1 MGRKKKTLHDYAA
14 EFHDLAV
21 KRHVVEQHD
30 SGERTRVEILYCKS
44 CEVPV
49 RVRRDRILEH
59 LASARHYRNRRPIK
73 QQWDRKPL
81 LVSAPS
87 DLHLPVKLGSSS
99 LTSQPPLLTGTP
111 GCSVSS
117 CSSSLPPPSLP
128 LLSSSKSSTSSAAL
142 SEATPSTSDNQPQN
156 FSSGRVRSPPLP
168 GWASNPWLERTTN
181 SVGVRAG
188 AGGGAGL
195 GVGVGL
201 ALFGVSTGSRALCH
215 SLVVENGCQLLYI
228 VEDQRW
234 ELEGVFSQEHLTHTR
249 VLRSLHTD
257 IVLRDQC
264 VSGVVVC
271 SPPDE
276 ASVIILDA
284 LRAGKGVFCEKLPSL
299 NRHIAESCFDE
310 ASRCGKPLVCGFFKS
325 APSDL
330 HLPVKL
336 GSSSL
341 TSQPPLLTGTPGCS
355 VSSCSSSLPPPSLP
369 LLSSSKNSISSAALS
384 EATPSTSDNQ
394 PQNFSS
400 GRVRSPPLP
409 GWASNPWLERTT
421 NSVGVRAGAGGGAG
435 LGVGVGLALFGVSTG
450 SRALCHSL
458 VVENGCQLLYI
469 VEDQRWELEGVFS
482 QEHLTHTRVLR
493 SLHTDIVLR
502 DQCVSGVVVCSPP
515 DEASV
520 IILDALR
527 AGKGVFCE
535 KLPSLNRHI
544 AESCFD
550 EASRCGKPLVCGFFK
565 RFDPALQFLYKRVHE
580 NETLGRIQ
588 RMSTVSRMYPPPSV
602 ASIKSSGGIFYN
614 TAVHDI
620 DVICWLLGERAP
632 DTIFSLGH
640 AFCRG
645 GGAGLGVGVGLALF
659 GVSTG
664 SRALCHSLVVEN
676 GCQLLY
682 IVEDQRWELEGVFSQ
697 EHLTHTRVLRSL
709 HTDIV
714 LRDQCVSGVV
724 VCSPPDEAS
733 VIILDALRA
742 GKGVLCEKLPSLNRH
757 IAESCFDEASRC
769 GKPLVCGFFKRFD
782 PALQFLYKRV
792 HENET
797 LGRIQRMS
805 TVSRMYP
812 PPSVAAI
819 KSSGGIFYNT
829 AVHDID
835 VICWLLGERAPDT
848 IFSLGHAFC
857 REMAAVKEPDSISVS
872 MKFPSGAIASL
883 DTSQHCNKSCD
894 QRLEVHGTEG
904 SLQMDNRNPLGIS
917 DHSTSA
923 DLCLQDTAE
932 RYRDAYRELLRH
944 FLRTLRGRE
953 SPFFTR
959 EQYLWTIQVAAAAE
973 QSWRNGSAV
982 DLRNEALDT
991 TIIKTEVHGTEG
1003 SLQMD
1008 NRNPLGISDHST
1020 SADLCLQD
1028 TAERYRD
1035 AYRELLRHFLRTLR
1049 GRESPFF
1056 TKEQYLWT
1064 IQVAAA
1070 AEQSWRNGS
1079 AVDLRNEALD
1089 TTIIKTE
1096 VQ

>member
-1 MGRKKKTLHDYAA
+1 MASVAACAKQIIVVLLVSLSIASACRSEEYELNGQCCSLCEAGSHVSQHCTALQETECTHCSNGTYIDRPSWLTECRTCKVCDSVLGLFVRHQCSRVKNTVCSCLKEFFCLDGDGESCRLCRKRRVCQPGQRVKMQDHIAPLD
-14 EFHDLAV
+14 
-21 KRHVVEQHD
+21 KRH
-30 SGERTRVEILYCKS
+30 RL
-44 CEVPV
+44 P
-49 RVRRDRILEH
+49 
-59 LASARHYRNRRPIK
+59 LAFNR
-73 QQWDRKPL
+73 
-81 LVSAPS
+81 SAPS
-87 DLHLPVKLGSSS
+87 DL
-99 LTSQPPLLTGTP
+99 Q
-111 GCSVSS
+111 
-117 CSSSLPPPSLP
+117 
-128 LLSSSKSSTSSAAL
+128 
-142 SEATPSTSDNQPQN
+142 
-156 FSSGRVRSPPLP
+156 
-168 GWASNPWLERTTN
+168 
-181 SVGVRAG
+181 
-188 AGGGAGL
+188 
-195 GVGVGL
+195 
-201 ALFGVSTGSRALCH
+201 
-215 SLVVENGCQLLYI
+215 
-228 VEDQRW
+228 
-234 ELEGVFSQEHLTHTR
+234 
-249 VLRSLHTD
+249 
-257 IVLRDQC
+257 
-264 VSGVVVC
+264 
-271 SPPDE
+271 
-276 ASVIILDA
+276 
-284 LRAGKGVFCEKLPSL
+284 
-299 NRHIAESCFDE
+299 
-310 ASRCGKPLVCGFFKS
+310 
-325 APSDL
+325 
-330 HLPVKL
+330 LPVKL

-527 AGKGVFCE
+527 AGKGV
-535 KLPSLNRHI
+535 
-544 AESCFD
+544 
-550 EASRCGKPLVCGFFK
+550 
-565 RFDPALQFLYKRVHE
+565 
-580 NETLGRIQ
+580 
-588 RMSTVSRMYPPPSV
+588 
-602 ASIKSSGGIFYN
+602 
-614 TAVHDI
+614 
-620 DVICWLLGERAP
+620 
-632 DTIFSLGH
+632 
-640 AFCRG
+640 
-645 GGAGLGVGVGLALF
+645 
-659 GVSTG
+659 
-664 SRALCHSLVVEN
+664 
-676 GCQLLY
+676 
-682 IVEDQRWELEGVFSQ
+682 
-697 EHLTHTRVLRSL
+697 
-709 HTDIV
+709 
-714 LRDQCVSGVV
+714 
-724 VCSPPDEAS
+724 
-733 VIILDALRA
+733 
-742 GKGVLCEKLPSLNRH
+742 LCEKLPSLNRH

-797 LGRIQRMS
+797 VGRIQRIS

-917 DHSTSA
+917 DNSTSA
-923 DLCLQDTAE
+923 ALCLQDTAE

-944 FLRTLRGRE
+944 FLRTLR
-953 SPFFTR
+953 
-959 EQYLWTIQVAAAAE
+959 
-973 QSWRNGSAV
+973 
-982 DLRNEALDT
+982 D
-991 TIIKTEVHGTEG
+991 
-1003 SLQMD
+1003 
-1008 NRNPLGISDHST
+1008 
-1020 SADLCLQD
+1020 
-1028 TAERYRD
+1028 
-1035 AYRELLRHFLRTLR
+1035 
-1049 GRESPFF
+1049 
-1056 TKEQYLWT
+1056 
-1064 IQVAAA
+1064 
-1070 AEQSWRNGS
+1070 
-1079 AVDLRNEALD
+1079 
-1089 TTIIKTE
+1089 
-1096 VQ
+1096 

>member
-59 LASARHYRNRRPIK
+59 LASARHYRNRRLIK
-73 QQWDRKPL
+73 QQWDRKPV

-128 LLSSSKSSTSSAAL
+128 LLSSSKSSTSSAAT

-181 SVGVRAG
+181 SIGVRAG

-249 VLRSLHTD
+249 VLRSLDTD

-276 ASVIILDA
+276 ASVI
-284 LRAGKGVFCEKLPSL
+284 V
-299 NRHIAESCFDE
+299 
-310 ASRCGKPLVCGFFKS
+310 
-325 APSDL
+325 
-330 HLPVKL
+330 
-336 GSSSL
+336 
-341 TSQPPLLTGTPGCS
+341 
-355 VSSCSSSLPPPSLP
+355 
-369 LLSSSKNSISSAALS
+369 
-384 EATPSTSDNQ
+384 
-394 PQNFSS
+394 
-400 GRVRSPPLP
+400 
-409 GWASNPWLERTT
+409 
-421 NSVGVRAGAGGGAG
+421 
-435 LGVGVGLALFGVSTG
+435 
-450 SRALCHSL
+450 
-458 VVENGCQLLYI
+458 
-469 VEDQRWELEGVFS
+469 
-482 QEHLTHTRVLR
+482 
-493 SLHTDIVLR
+493 
-502 DQCVSGVVVCSPP
+502 
-515 DEASV
+515 
-520 IILDALR
+520 LDALR

-588 RMSTVSRMYPPPSV
+588 R
-602 ASIKSSGGIFYN
+602 I
-614 TAVHDI
+614 
-620 DVICWLLGERAP
+620 
-632 DTIFSLGH
+632 
-640 AFCRG
+640 
-645 GGAGLGVGVGLALF
+645 
-659 GVSTG
+659 
-664 SRALCHSLVVEN
+664 
-676 GCQLLY
+676 
-682 IVEDQRWELEGVFSQ
+682 
-697 EHLTHTRVLRSL
+697 
-709 HTDIV
+709 
-714 LRDQCVSGVV
+714 
-724 VCSPPDEAS
+724 
-733 VIILDALRA
+733 
-742 GKGVLCEKLPSLNRH
+742 
-757 IAESCFDEASRC
+757 
-769 GKPLVCGFFKRFD
+769 
-782 PALQFLYKRV
+782 
-792 HENET
+792 
-797 LGRIQRMS
+797 S

-835 VICWLLGERAPDT
+835 VICWLLGESAPDT

-923 DLCLQDTAE
+923 A
-932 RYRDAYRELLRH
+932 
-944 FLRTLRGRE
+944 
-953 SPFFTR
+953 
-959 EQYLWTIQVAAAAE
+959 
-973 QSWRNGSAV
+973 
-982 DLRNEALDT
+982 
-991 TIIKTEVHGTEG
+991 
-1003 SLQMD
+1003 
-1008 NRNPLGISDHST
+1008 
-1020 SADLCLQD
+1020 LCLQD